1 MDDSSYSAVLDPS
14 MEALEAPP
22 RERAPA
28 GLRAWFAGFLL
39 WTIGLSA
46 VALIAFGRYE
56 AGDAAAM
63 RPWLLA
69 LMCLYLTLCN
79 TLLPLPTAWVI
90 LLVASDEVG
99 LFEAAWLRVVLV
111 AGLGG
116 LATMMAN
123 LNEYHLLSYL
133 FHFGLARRIRRSR
146 VYRWGVRW
154 FDVSPFRTLTLI
166 AFVPIPIDAVRWLA
180 ILRGYS
186 RWRFGL
192 AYLLGR
198 LPRYALLAGLSVGL
212 RLDTWGIIAVQV
224 GLVVLLVARLA
235 WTMIRRLTRGRA
247 EPRGP
252 AEEVVLEEAAGA
264 SASQTPTA

>member
-1 MDDSSYSAVLDPS
+1 MDDSSYSAVAGMPT
-14 MEALEAPP
+14 EVVEAPR
-22 RERAPA
+22 RERPPG

-39 WTIGLSA
+39 WMIGLSA
-46 VALIAFGRYE
+46 VALIAFARYE
-56 AGDAAAM
+56 AGNAAAM

-79 TLLPLPTAWVI
+79 TLLPLPTAWII
-90 LLVASDEVG
+90 LLVASEEVA
-99 LFEAAWLRVVLV
+99 LFEASWLRVAVV

-116 LATMMAN
+116 LSTMMAN
-123 LNEYHLLSYL
+123 LNEYHVLGYL
-133 FHFGLARRIRRSR
+133 FHFGLARRVRRWR

-154 FDVSPFRTLTLI
+154 FEVSPFRTLTLI

-186 RWRFGL
+186 RSRFGL

-224 GLVVLLVARLA
+224 GLVVLLAARLA
-235 WTMIRRLTRGRA
+235 WTMIRRLTRSRA
-247 EPRGP
+247 EPSGP
-252 AEEVVLEEAAGA
+252 TEEVTLDEAAGA
-264 SASQTPTA
+264 SAGKTPTG